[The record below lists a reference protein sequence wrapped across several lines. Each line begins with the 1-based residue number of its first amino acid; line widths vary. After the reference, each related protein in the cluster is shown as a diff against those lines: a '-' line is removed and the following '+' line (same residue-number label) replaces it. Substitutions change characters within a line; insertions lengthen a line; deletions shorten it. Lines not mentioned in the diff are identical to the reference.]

1 MHIERKYDIIKEED
15 SVSNKYRKCLI
26 VKCYEDEEKIAQDV
40 LLKTY
45 WIDPEMEKHYP
56 YSFMIDS
63 IYFAKDGLI
72 FHEEE

>member
-1 MHIERKYDIIKEED
+1 MKRQRCDGR
-15 SVSNKYRKCLI
+15 VAI
-26 VKCYEDEEKIAQDV
+26 VKKEKGHSAMQTIWSGGRHSGQ
-40 LLKTY
+40 
-45 WIDPEMEKHYP
+45 HYP